1 MVLTYCYYHRRCYQY
16 FMSSRNLKLDA
27 PSTTTGGMVLKK
39 RGRPSG
45 AVDQEKKSTFMHVIE
60 YLENNDDETV
70 TLDELHEIMEKE
82 AGGGEV
88 YSKRSPQR
96 QLYAHYGSRVSITS
110 SKRQPLIVMLL
121 SSNVTS
127 VNSRST
133 SQFNDDSKDMDSLI
147 KVLRVLNNTYICIHS
162 HNLAILSPS
171 LRLLPHTVIKS
182 KTADLR
188 CSSIG
193 H

>member
-121 SSNVTS
+121 SSNVK
-127 VNSRST
+127 
-133 SQFNDDSKDMDSLI
+133 QLI
-147 KVLRVLNNTYICIHS
+147 QEAH
-162 HNLAILSPS
+162 HN
-171 LRLLPHTVIKS
+171 
-182 KTADLR
+182 
-188 CSSIG
+188 
-193 H
+193 